1 MGQRLVINVF
11 KTQDEDSRVANVYFH
26 WSGYTQSSYDE
37 VFRMMQA
44 LSDVRNK
51 SDDYIQKTLILLY
64 QNRNDGYIDVLHKE
78 KRHGGLM
85 EATEEDTMK
94 ELKRLGLSQDP
105 HLDRS
110 IGFVAVTPSGMD
122 ENMSYAEAVAS
133 IYLDTFTVDLMG
145 VWCRIPLSG
154 LEHID
159 GKWIYGDSKNP
170 EVEIPDVE
178 WNSLKKIR
186 TDDLSMEDVK
196 SFLNSQTNIYY
207 IDPEWDDLLVE
218 IA

>member
-1 MGQRLVINVF
+1 MGCWWYLDGTVKPQNG
-11 KTQDEDSRVANVYFH
+11 KMDEAAKILSEYNCEF
-26 WSGYTQSSYDE
+26 SS
-37 VFRMMQA
+37 
-44 LSDVRNK
+44 S
-51 SDDYIQKTLILLY
+51 I
-64 QNRNDGYIDVLHKE
+64 
-78 KRHGGLM
+78 
-85 EATEEDTMK
+85 EEGTFDLDTMK

-196 SFLNSQTNIYY
+196 SFLNSPANNIFYY
-207 IDPEWDDLLVE
+207 IDPEWDDLLIE